1 MSHHNLLPV
10 IRLSIG
16 LILLMI
22 GIIGLIIPILQF
34 AILILIALP
43 IISPYHG
50 KLFIAWVKKT
60 FHDLTK

>member
-1 MSHHNLLPV
+1 MSHNNLLPV

-16 LILLMI
+16 LIVLMI

-34 AILILIALP
+34 AILILVALP

-50 KLFIAWVKKT
+50 KLFINWVKKA